1 MLTVFFRSLTA
12 ATATAIAI
20 VAPIRIINRPVG
32 NHGTTL
38 STPMEGSCSKVLLLN
53 YRFLLSGGIDDNCSV
68 HKVEE
73 ACQCLA
79 PFSKVQSETFMQA
92 SSNV

>member
-1 MLTVFFRSLTA
+1 MFHKNKKKSGSYWTFNMLTVFFRSLTA

-38 STPMEGSCSKVLLLN
+38 STPMEGSCSKVLLL
-53 YRFLLSGGIDDNCSV
+53 
-68 HKVEE
+68 K
-73 ACQCLA
+73 
-79 PFSKVQSETFMQA
+79 
-92 SSNV
+92 

>member
-20 VAPIRIINRPVG
+20 VAPIRIISRPVG

-38 STPMEGSCSKVLLLN
+38 STPIDGSCSSVLLPKYEYPMN
-53 YRFLLSGGIDDNCSV
+53 KHMCFPVEIYVAVTSV
-68 HKVEE
+68 VLYVTPSVTM
-73 ACQCLA
+73 AC
-79 PFSKVQSETFMQA
+79 
-92 SSNV
+92 